1 MTGSRP
7 QSHDNGISLEN
18 SLELSITLV
27 RFFQQQEELLQ
38 QQLQQQQQQI
48 IQQPEQYYINENQNC
63 EDEDLDETNR
73 VENSFINDNRQ
84 FFETIKLSKKDY
96 EVDMFMNELLEYP
109 CIRNTSLRSYH
120 GQIIRKKCM
129 G

>member
-38 QQLQQQQQQI
+38 QQLQQQ
-48 IQQPEQYYINENQNC
+48 
-63 EDEDLDETNR
+63 
-73 VENSFINDNRQ
+73 
-84 FFETIKLSKKDY
+84 
-96 EVDMFMNELLEYP
+96 
-109 CIRNTSLRSYH
+109 
-120 GQIIRKKCM
+120 
-129 G
+129 